1 MIKDMN
7 GFGVSQITVSVIRK
21 IIVDTKSELKM
32 WDNCHGCEE
41 KNRDID
47 FIQKKLDEINA
58 KVDYYYKKGDSSDY
72 YNLIDDIMGIL
83 ER

>member
-1 MIKDMN
+1 M
-7 GFGVSQITVSVIRK
+7 
-21 IIVDTKSELKM
+21 M
-32 WDNCHGCEE
+32 WDNCTKCED
-41 KNRDID
+41 KDRDID
-47 FIQKKLDEINA
+47 FIQKKLDDINA